1 MKPGPSTK
9 HVYTQSIPECE
20 YSIRLFPG
28 SFRGQEWGMDFVNTA
43 TGEPVNSPF
52 PHELWCVQN
61 ADTPWLEPVTFSRLS
76 TIESSFGI
84 GSGKLLPGE
93 EKYILRDGLTCLL
106 KRVGKQD
113 VRFTVP
119 MRRDRRPEVPEENAH
134 VLEFPKLLCE

>member
-1 MKPGPSTK
+1 
-9 HVYTQSIPECE
+9 
-20 YSIRLFPG
+20 
-28 SFRGQEWGMDFVNTA
+28 MDFVRTA

-52 PHELWCVQN
+52 PHELWCVQDP
-61 ADTPWLEPVTFSRLS
+61 DTPWLEPTTFSRLS

-106 KRVGKQD
+106 KRPGKKD

-119 MRRDRRPEVPEENAH
+119 IRRDQRPEAPEEDVA
-134 VLEFPKLLCE
+134 VLEFPKVLCE

>member
-1 MKPGPSTK
+1 
-9 HVYTQSIPECE
+9 
-20 YSIRLFPG
+20 
-28 SFRGQEWGMDFVNTA
+28 MDFVRTA

-52 PHELWCVQN
+52 PHELWCVQDP
-61 ADTPWLEPVTFSRLS
+61 DTPWLEPVTLSRLS

-106 KRVGKQD
+106 KCPGKKD

-119 MRRDRRPEVPEENAH
+119 KRRDQRPKAPEEDVN
-134 VLEFPKLLCE
+134 VLEFPEVLCE

>member
-1 MKPGPSTK
+1 
-9 HVYTQSIPECE
+9 
-20 YSIRLFPG
+20 
-28 SFRGQEWGMDFVNTA
+28 MDFVRTA

-61 ADTPWLEPVTFSRLS
+61 PNTPWLESVIPSRLS

-84 GSGKLLPGE
+84 GSGKVLPGE

-106 KRVGKQD
+106 KRPGKKD

-119 MRRDRRPEVPEENAH
+119 IRRDRRPEV
-134 VLEFPKLLCE
+134 VDDDVDILEFPKVLIE